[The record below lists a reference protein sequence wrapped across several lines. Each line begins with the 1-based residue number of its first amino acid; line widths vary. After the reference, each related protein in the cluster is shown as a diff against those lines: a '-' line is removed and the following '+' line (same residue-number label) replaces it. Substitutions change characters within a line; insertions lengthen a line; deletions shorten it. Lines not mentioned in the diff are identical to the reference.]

1 MVRRNL
7 LAAIFFGLAIIYGLV
22 GVISFIFSLILK
34 FTSLQESDFQ
44 LATTIISFI
53 VLFIGGFI
61 GGGKG
66 KERGWLIGLAMGLL
80 YTAIN
85 FSFQYL
91 GHDSPVTFNQIIY
104 YICFNL
110 TIMMGAILGVNI
122 AQNSSQRTS

>member
-1 MVRRNL
+1 MDTRNL
-7 LAAIFFGLAIIYGLV
+7 ISAVFFGLAIIYVLV
-22 GVISFIFSLILK
+22 GIVSFLFSIILK

-53 VLFIGGFI
+53 VLFTGGFI

-66 KERGWLIGLAMGLL
+66 RERGWLIGLAIGLL
-80 YTAIN
+80 YTTIN

-91 GHDSPVTFNQIIY
+91 GHDTPVTFNQIIY

-110 TIMMGAILGVNI
+110 TVIMGAILGVNI
-122 AQNSSQRTS
+122 AQGSSQRT